1 MIKSKLIMVISSVGL
16 VATLGVGCTSLSLK
30 EDNSQDNIVKNE
42 VKEDASNEVASE
54 EKDNMNTNNATDD
67 EANATKEAKGTSNSI
82 SSNNENVVSS
92 KNEVNN
98 NYDEIENEVEEL
110 LNTQSCDKPSDNNPN
125 TPSDTPSQDTS
136 VPSEDSNIPS
146 QDTNIPSQDSD
157 KPLDD
162 TNKPSEIPDEP
173 VVSDSNYIA
182 EIEQA
187 IFQRV
192 NQERAA
198 IGLPALS
205 YNTTM
210 EHYARI
216 KSKDMADNGYFSHE
230 DLKGNLITEQM
241 KADGVSYKAWG
252 ENIAYIQGIDDNSVL
267 ATKFMDNWMNS
278 SGHRANILSTNFSSI
293 GIGVYK
299 IGNTYYATQEFYR

>member
-1 MIKSKLIMVISSVGL
+1 MIKSKLIMVISSIGL
-16 VATLGVGCTSLSLK
+16 VATLGVGGIFLSSNGEISKDNTVETESK
-30 EDNSQDNIVKNE
+30 EL
-42 VKEDASNEVASE
+42 ASNESDME
-54 EKDNMNTNNATDD
+54 DGNNADTDNNIITEQVNSNKESAND
-67 EANATKEAKGTSNSI
+67 EVANNDDNI
-82 SSNNENVVSS
+82 SSNNDNVVGSNS
-92 KNEVNN
+92 DSDNSAE
-98 NYDEIENEVEEL
+98 EVESEVEGISKDRPT
-110 LNTQSCDKPSDNNPN
+110 NRPSYNKPSYNRPSYNKPSTDTN
-125 TPSDTPSQDTS
+125 TPSDTPSQDTNT
-136 VPSEDSNIPS
+136 PSETPS
-146 QDTNIPSQDSD
+146 
-157 KPLDD
+157 
-162 TNKPSEIPDEP
+162 DEP

-198 IGLPALS
+198 AGLPALS

-216 KSKDMADNGYFSHE
+216 KSKDMGDNGYFSHE
-230 DLKGNLITEQM
+230 DLQGKLITEQM
-241 KADGVSYKAWG
+241 KADGVSYRAWG
-252 ENIAYIQGIDDNSVL
+252 ENIAYIQGMNDNSAL

>member
-1 MIKSKLIMVISSVGL
+1 MIKSKLIMVISSIGL
-16 VATLGVGCTSLSLK
+16 VATLGVGGIFLSSNGEISKDNTVETESK
-30 EDNSQDNIVKNE
+30 EL
-42 VKEDASNEVASE
+42 ASNESDME
-54 EKDNMNTNNATDD
+54 DGNNADTDNNIITEQVNSNKESAND
-67 EANATKEAKGTSNSI
+67 EVANNDDNI
-82 SSNNENVVSS
+82 SSNNDNVVGSNS
-92 KNEVNN
+92 DSDNSAE
-98 NYDEIENEVEEL
+98 EVESEVEGISKDRPT
-110 LNTQSCDKPSDNNPN
+110 NRPSYNKPSYNRPSYNKPSTDTN
-125 TPSDTPSQDTS
+125 TPSDTPSQDTNT
-136 VPSEDSNIPS
+136 PSETPS
-146 QDTNIPSQDSD
+146 
-157 KPLDD
+157 
-162 TNKPSEIPDEP
+162 DEP

-198 IGLPALS
+198 SGLPALS

-216 KSKDMADNGYFSHE
+216 KSKDMGDNGYFSHE
-230 DLKGNLITEQM
+230 DLQGKLITEQM
-241 KADGVSYKAWG
+241 KADGVSYRAWG
-252 ENIAYIQGIDDNSVL
+252 ENIAYIQGMSDNNAL

>member
-1 MIKSKLIMVISSVGL
+1 MIKSKLIMVISSIGL
-16 VATLGVGCTSLSLK
+16 VATLGVGGVFLSSKVEIPKDNAVKTENK
-30 EDNSQDNIVKNE
+30 EVASDEVGTAEGNNVDNDNDVINE
-42 VKEDASNEVASE
+42 EVDSSKEPSNNEVANSD
-54 EKDNMNTNNATDD
+54 DN
-67 EANATKEAKGTSNSI
+67 I
-82 SSNNENVVSS
+82 SSNNDNVVSS
-92 KNEVNN
+92 NSESDNSTEEVESGVEGVSKYRPSNRPSNN
-98 NYDEIENEVEEL
+98 NPSYNRPSY
-110 LNTQSCDKPSDNNPN
+110 NKPSNGTGSDTN
-125 TPSDTPSQDTS
+125 TPSDTPSQDTNT
-136 VPSEDSNIPS
+136 PSETPS
-146 QDTNIPSQDSD
+146 DTP
-157 KPLDD
+157 
-162 TNKPSEIPDEP
+162 T
-173 VVSDSNYIA
+173 VSDSNYIA

-192 NQERAA
+192 NQERTAA
-198 IGLPALS
+198 GLPALS

-216 KSKDMADNGYFSHE
+216 KSKDMGDNGYFSHE
-230 DLKGNLITEQM
+230 DQQGNLITVQM

-252 ENIAYIQGIDDNSVL
+252 ENIAYIQGMNNNSAL

>member
-1 MIKSKLIMVISSVGL
+1 MIKSKLIMVISSIGL
-16 VATLGVGCTSLSLK
+16 VATLGVGGIFLSSNGEISKDNTVETESK
-30 EDNSQDNIVKNE
+30 EL
-42 VKEDASNEVASE
+42 ASNESDME
-54 EKDNMNTNNATDD
+54 DGNNADTDNNIITEQVNSNKESAND
-67 EANATKEAKGTSNSI
+67 EVANNDDNI
-82 SSNNENVVSS
+82 SSNNDNVVGSNS
-92 KNEVNN
+92 DSDNSAE
-98 NYDEIENEVEEL
+98 EVESEVEGVSEYGPS
-110 LNTQSCDKPSDNNPN
+110 NRPSYNKPSYNRPSYNKPSTDTN
-125 TPSDTPSQDTS
+125 TPSDTPSQDTNT
-136 VPSEDSNIPS
+136 PSETPS
-146 QDTNIPSQDSD
+146 
-157 KPLDD
+157 
-162 TNKPSEIPDEP
+162 DEP

-198 IGLPALS
+198 AGLPALS

-216 KSKDMADNGYFSHE
+216 KSKDMGDNGYFSHE
-230 DLKGNLITEQM
+230 DLQGKLITEQM
-241 KADGVSYKAWG
+241 KADGVSYRAWG
-252 ENIAYIQGIDDNSVL
+252 ENIAYIQGMSDNNAL

>member
-1 MIKSKLIMVISSVGL
+1 MIKSKLIMVISSIGL
-16 VATLGVGCTSLSLK
+16 VVTLGVGGIFVNSNK
-30 EDNSQDNIVKNE
+30 EVPKNNIVKNE
-42 VKEDASNEVASE
+42 NKEEASKDIINGEASNTNTSNTNASNTDTNNSAINEEVLIND
-54 EKDNMNTNNATDD
+54 DNM
-67 EANATKEAKGTSNSI
+67 I
-82 SSNNENVVSS
+82 SS
-92 KNEVNN
+92 
-98 NYDEIENEVEEL
+98 DEIENSTEEEESGVEGISSYRRPS
-110 LNTQSCDKPSDNNPN
+110 NRPSYNKPSYNKPSNDTNTNTN
-125 TPSDTPSQDTS
+125 TPSNKPSQ
-136 VPSEDSNIPS
+136 
-146 QDTNIPSQDSD
+146 
-157 KPLDD
+157 D
-162 TNKPSEIPDEP
+162 TNKPSETPSDTP
-173 VVSDSNYIA
+173 VVSESNYIA

-192 NQERAA
+192 NQERSAA
-198 IGLPALS
+198 GLPALS

-216 KSKDMADNGYFSHE
+216 KSKDMGDNGYFSHE
-230 DLKGNLITEQM
+230 DKQGNLITVQM

-252 ENIAYIQGIDDNSVL
+252 ENIAYIQGTNSNSAL

>member
-1 MIKSKLIMVISSVGL
+1 MIKSKLIMVISSIGL
-16 VATLGVGCTSLSLK
+16 VATLGVGGIFLSSNGEISKDNTVKTEEK
-30 EDNSQDNIVKNE
+30 EV
-42 VKEDASNEVASE
+42 ASNESDME
-54 EKDNMNTNNATDD
+54 DGNNADTDNNIITEQVNSNKESAND
-67 EANATKEAKGTSNSI
+67 EVANNDDNI
-82 SSNNENVVSS
+82 SSNNDNVVCSNS
-92 KNEVNN
+92 DSDNSAEVV
-98 NYDEIENEVEEL
+98 ESEVEGISKDRPT
-110 LNTQSCDKPSDNNPN
+110 NRPSYNKPSYNRPSYNKPSTDTN
-125 TPSDTPSQDTS
+125 TPSDTPSQDTNT
-136 VPSEDSNIPS
+136 PSETPS
-146 QDTNIPSQDSD
+146 DQ
-157 KPLDD
+157 
-162 TNKPSEIPDEP
+162 P

-198 IGLPALS
+198 AGLPALS

-216 KSKDMADNGYFSHE
+216 KSKDMGDNGYFSHE
-230 DLKGNLITEQM
+230 DLQGKLITEQM
-241 KADGVSYKAWG
+241 KADGVSYRAWG
-252 ENIAYIQGIDDNSVL
+252 ENIAYIQGMNDNNAL